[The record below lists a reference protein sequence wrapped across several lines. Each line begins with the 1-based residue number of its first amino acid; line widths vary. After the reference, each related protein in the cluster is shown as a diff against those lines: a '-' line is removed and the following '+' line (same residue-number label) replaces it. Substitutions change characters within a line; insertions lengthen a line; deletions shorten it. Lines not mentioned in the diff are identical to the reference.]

1 MSDKIP
7 KNDYNSNGER
17 RATQVSFSR
26 NKDEISIQDD
36 SEDEITLAPYIQ
48 TYLAHSGNQFGCCG
62 ICFPVPFERASNKS
76 WWDPKFDSEILEK
89 QYRNSSFAQ
98 IRLRFRYSLVY
109 MLILSIIWCLQL
121 ITFGILDKS
130 QKDAS
135 PLGVIFFLFA
145 VFCSIVLIITHSS
158 LYRRYILP
166 VSFVVSLVMCLL
178 SIASVSQSPVLSPAS
193 DFAICIEI
201 IMIIYTVIPLP
212 LYLCVLMGGLYSVLF
227 EILGTGYALP
237 IRIVSHICVHLIA
250 LHILIMTNVRMRGTF
265 MKVGQSL
272 LVRRELEIEK
282 ELKEKM
288 IHSVM
293 PPSYANWLKEKEK
306 EERHKKVKEE
316 REKRERKNRG
326 HSNSSCDANRDP
338 VDVIDL
344 FRPFNVNCMK
354 DVSILFADIVGFTRM
369 SSKKTASEL
378 VSVLNVLFERFDRL
392 CTENF
397 CEKIATLGDCYYC
410 VSGCPTANPRHAHCC
425 VEMGLGM
432 IKAIAEFD
440 REKEEDVNMRVGVHT
455 GTVLCGI
462 VGRRR
467 FKFDVWSNDV
477 ALANKMESTGKP
489 GRVHIS
495 QTTRSFLDETYIL
508 ELGDVVQGLETYFI
522 VAPKEQVPS
531 QIGSTQLTVTSPTQT
546 MPSDQ
551 SGNFPSFETA
561 LASQLQSES
570 LTTAHSHQK
579 SNNVNCTISPF
590 DHLKDSDLFKDE
602 NSSQGCTALS
612 TPSSPTPLTLPG
624 LLSERLNAVKATSLP
639 NVFAREMQVCRS
651 RTSLVVN
658 PSPKCKYSR
667 LKIISLKTAE
677 ELGNGK
683 SEPPFGSSL
692 KRSPPSPLKIP
703 VHLDVPKDD
712 LSFCQSLN
720 SRKDSG
726 IRSNSRR
733 SSIQQQLFSMNG
745 LTTNEL
751 MNHRVSGYYTSSQF
765 SLNELEKGKGPKLP
779 TPIGDSF
786 GACFQKLR
794 KQSDL
799 QLIKCVQVNSQS
811 ESSYFV
817 SPPLRRWTLLF
828 KDPDLECQYRRNAH
842 RTTSGGV
849 TRSKTLA
856 TARFNTYFD
865 ITISLIVFTSVALS
879 LFLFFPF
886 SVSWISVLSVLLF
899 IQLFII
905 FLCIRSAVKPLFKCL
920 HHCMYWYRWHCIGG
934 ALVSLPLIALLT
946 NFPQSV
952 ESGESIFNYTYL
964 LFVAIIHYCNF
975 TQLNCWMKSFLAT
988 IGSVIY
994 LILITITILQ
1004 NPSILDSKNQ
1014 LILSEIHNNSEF
1026 LPDSKPQFNLP
1037 QIDDPTTN
1045 SREKRFGDVTF
1056 LTDLDYLSENEDFL
1070 SSPCTN
1076 CFNDSDPDRNKRF
1089 VLDRNSTVKYVNL
1102 TDFTDN
1108 NNLLYSEAFL
1118 IEIYIDI
1125 FLLILLVWF
1134 LNREFEISYRLSFH
1148 GNEVAA
1154 NDQKKVAEM
1163 KDLSDWLL
1171 NNIIPGYV
1179 AEHLKS
1185 TTKGYSEDVKD
1196 AGILFASIV
1205 NFSELYDESFME
1217 GRECLRVLNELVS
1230 DFDELLSQPRF
1241 NMVEKIKT
1249 IGSTFM
1255 AASGLNPSQR
1265 RSDSNEHLFQL
1276 MEFAFALQAA
1286 IKNFN
1291 AHLLEFNLILR
1302 VGFNFGDVTAG
1313 VIGTTKLHY
1322 DIWGDAVNIASRMDT
1337 TGVPNRIQVSAACVQ
1352 VLSACYNF
1360 ERRGTVYVKGKDN
1373 MDVYLVVGRKEE
1385 LDISDPKES

>member
-602 NSSQGCTALS
+602 NSSQ
-612 TPSSPTPLTLPG
+612 
-624 LLSERLNAVKATSLP
+624 
-639 NVFAREMQVCRS
+639 
-651 RTSLVVN
+651 
-658 PSPKCKYSR
+658 
-667 LKIISLKTAE
+667 

>member
-7 KNDYNSNGER
+7 KNEYNSNGER
-17 RATQVSFSR
+17 RATQVSFSK

-62 ICFPVPFERASNKS
+62 FCFPVPFERASNKS
-76 WWDPKFDSEILEK
+76 WWDPKFDSEILEN

-145 VFCSIVLIITHSS
+145 VFCIIVLIITHTS

-237 IRIVSHICVHLIA
+237 IRIVSHLCVHLIA

-293 PPSYANWLKEKEK
+293 PPCYANWLKEKEK

-326 HSNSSCDANRDP
+326 HSNSSSDATRDP

-392 CTENF
+392 CSENY

-410 VSGCPTANPRHAHCC
+410 VSGCPTANSRHAHCC

-489 GRVHIS
+489 GRM
-495 QTTRSFLDETYIL
+495 
-508 ELGDVVQGLETYFI
+508 GTYFI
-522 VAPKEQVPS
+522 VAPKELVPS

-612 TPSSPTPLTLPG
+612 TPSSPTPLTLPR
-624 LLSERLNAVKATSLP
+624 LLSERMNAVKATSLP

-683 SEPPFGSSL
+683 SELPFGSSP

-712 LSFCQSLN
+712 LSFSQSLN

-733 SSIQQQLFSMNG
+733 SSIQQ
-745 LTTNEL
+745 
-751 MNHRVSGYYTSSQF
+751 
-765 SLNELEKGKGPKLP
+765 
-779 TPIGDSF
+779 
-786 GACFQKLR
+786 
-794 KQSDL
+794 
-799 QLIKCVQVNSQS
+799 QVNSQS

-828 KDPDLECQYRRNAH
+828 KDPELERQYRRNAH

-849 TRSKTLA
+849 ARSKTLA

-865 ITISLIVFTSVALS
+865 ITISLI
-879 LFLFFPF
+879 
-886 SVSWISVLSVLLF
+886 
-899 IQLFII
+899 
-905 FLCIRSAVKPLFKCL
+905 
-920 HHCMYWYRWHCIGG
+920 
-934 ALVSLPLIALLT
+934 
-946 NFPQSV
+946 
-952 ESGESIFNYTYL
+952 
-964 LFVAIIHYCNF
+964 
-975 TQLNCWMKSFLAT
+975 
-988 IGSVIY
+988 
-994 LILITITILQ
+994 
-1004 NPSILDSKNQ
+1004 
-1014 LILSEIHNNSEF
+1014 
-1026 LPDSKPQFNLP
+1026 
-1037 QIDDPTTN
+1037 
-1045 SREKRFGDVTF
+1045 
-1056 LTDLDYLSENEDFL
+1056 
-1070 SSPCTN
+1070 
-1076 CFNDSDPDRNKRF
+1076 
-1089 VLDRNSTVKYVNL
+1089 
-1102 TDFTDN
+1102 
-1108 NNLLYSEAFL
+1108 
-1118 IEIYIDI
+1118 
-1125 FLLILLVWF
+1125 
-1134 LNREFEISYRLSFH
+1134 
-1148 GNEVAA
+1148 
-1154 NDQKKVAEM
+1154 
-1163 KDLSDWLL
+1163 
-1171 NNIIPGYV
+1171 
-1179 AEHLKS
+1179 
-1185 TTKGYSEDVKD
+1185 
-1196 AGILFASIV
+1196 
-1205 NFSELYDESFME
+1205 
-1217 GRECLRVLNELVS
+1217 VS

-1373 MDVYLVVGRKEE
+1373 MDVYLVIASSSSRVVRLYQIPSSPLRQRVESDRESTLLRTTSLTEIEQGGCKVSPLQEREKRLVLTPSRARQMRVSSSRANNPVIIYTKRQRPLDESTPTDTRQQDKGRSKQSPRRAIDSVAGPSSQQGTQLDQGNTQCYRDAVAGRTLQVVIMSEPGWFLFTCTNEETRNCLLDWVPPTEGRFVVRQSVIAPWPGRIVNELGAEAIDPGSLIRILDYQNEDLVG
-1385 LDISDPKES
+1385 ISRWQFLGTEGDPGYLRAVFMVAGISMT